1 MFRFLILFFSFLTC
15 SGIIAQTSS
24 NPTQLDSIIKLRD
37 LSRNGDLDISKR
49 LEYALNAQELSIAT
63 KVDSTILISQ
73 RNLAYIYL
81 DSDDYEPFRDINYK
95 NLKLA
100 YKLNDSISIAVVNNS
115 LGWYHYTERQNDSA
129 YYYFLKAVNIF
140 SLLEENSQLAGTLV
154 NMADIQQTEKD
165 YIGSEATAIRGIKVL
180 QSLPKTERNLNRL
193 WILNNLL
200 AVISAEL
207 VLLDDAVA
215 YHNKAL
221 EICDKM
227 DYGIENKLYSQN
239 NLAFVYRKKE
249 DYQKS
254 LDLYEEIVQTKN
266 LYTIDPPF
274 YALILDNIAYTRFLL
289 KDTNETEIL
298 KLFHRAYKIS
308 DSVND
313 TPSLMAVSIDM
324 ANFYKSKKQQD
335 SALYYANKTYDI
347 AKSTG
352 TNNVILE
359 SLLLKAELEK
369 GEPAERYL
377 NEHIRLNDSLLNN
390 ERAIRNKFAK
400 IKFNTEEIT
409 QRNKEISRQ
418 KLWLM
423 IFSGILIVTLFLLYI
438 IITQRAR
445 NKELKFIQQQQETN
459 EEIYNLMLS
468 QQDKIDQGR
477 AQEKRRI
484 SEELHDGI
492 LGRLFGTR
500 LSLDSL
506 NMSTTPEA
514 MQTRNNY
521 ITELKTI
528 EEDIRKVSHDLNTDF
543 VSGSGYMD
551 IIQTM
556 VENQTTAYGLN
567 YDLVYNDDINWD
579 DVSNKTKIHFYRIVQ
594 ESLQNIYKH
603 ANAKSVKISFK
614 LENNVI
620 CLSISDDGSGFD
632 IHKAKKGIGIKNIT
646 SRANEIQSELDIVS
660 EKGSGTTITIKTP
673 IQP

>member
-1 MFRFLILFFSFLTC
+1 MFS
-15 SGIIAQTSS
+15 
-24 NPTQLDSIIKLRD
+24 
-37 LSRNGDLDISKR
+37 
-49 LEYALNAQELSIAT
+49 ALGENAQ
-63 KVDSTILISQ
+63 
-73 RNLAYIYL
+73 LA
-81 DSDDYEPFRDINYK
+81 S
-95 NLKLA
+95 
-100 YKLNDSISIAVVNNS
+100 
-115 LGWYHYTERQNDSA
+115 
-129 YYYFLKAVNIF
+129 
-140 SLLEENSQLAGTLV
+140 TLV

-180 QSLPKTERNLNRL
+180 QSLPKTESNLNRL

-200 AVISAEL
+200 AVISGEL
-207 VLLDDAVA
+207 LLLDDAID

-221 EICDKM
+221 AICDKM
-227 DYGIENKLYSQN
+227 DYGIENQLYSKN
-239 NLAFVYRKKE
+239 NLAFVYREKE
-249 DYQKS
+249 DYEKALALYYEV
-254 LDLYEEIVQTKN
+254 LDTKN
-266 LYTIDPPF
+266 LFTIDPPF

-289 KDTNETEIL
+289 KDPDEQEIL
-298 KLFHRAYKIS
+298 KLFHRANKIS
-308 DSVND
+308 DSLSD
-313 TPSLMAVSIDM
+313 TWSQMAVSIDL
-324 ANFYKSKKQQD
+324 ARFYQHKKEKD
-335 SALYYANKTYDI
+335 SALYYVNKTYEI
-347 AKSTG
+347 AKATS

-359 SLLLKAELEK
+359 TLLLKAELEDGDLAK
-369 GEPAERYL
+369 TYL
-377 NEHIRLNDSLLNN
+377 NEHIKLNDSLLNN

-400 IKFNTEEIT
+400 IKFNTEEIELK
-409 QRNKEISRQ
+409 NKQISRQ

-468 QQDKIDQGR
+468 QQDKIDEGR

-514 MQTRNNY
+514 IETRNNY
-521 ITELKTI
+521 ISELKTI

-543 VSGSGYMD
+543 VAGSGYVD
-551 IIQTM
+551 IIQTL
-556 VENQTTAYGLN
+556 VDNQTKAYGLK
-567 YDLVYNDDINWD
+567 YELLQNDDINWD
-579 DVSNKTKIHFYRIVQ
+579 DVSNKTKIHFYRIIQ

-614 LENNVI
+614 LKNNVI

-646 SRANEIQSELDIVS
+646 SRANEIQSELDITS
-660 EKGSGTTITIKTP
+660 EKGVGTTITIKTP
-673 IQP
+673 IKN